1 MSRKIKPVPH
11 NFKAADAWAAACHA
25 YRINNGYVRAIG
37 ELPLGDTKITETN
50 RQIVERLMK
59 DTSQLTQED
68 YDEGVLVRT
77 YFQAYTFK
85 ILQGAKLSEFDS
97 DALKLADRETVDTNY
112 ELAMIVSLPA
122 TYHRGMARQSIEQ
135 RIAFAEGGVK
145 GLLGEKVSTT
155 IEVLKSNY
163 SHTWGTNYITGI
175 TTDNRV
181 VFFALKE
188 SLTVGKSVNILGTI
202 KSQYESATQLNR
214 TKILS

>member
-1 MSRKIKPVPH
+1 MSRKIKPVPF
-11 NFKAADAWAAACHA
+11 NFKAADVWAATCHA
-25 YRINNGYVRAIG
+25 HRVNDGYVRAIG
-37 ELPLGDTKITETN
+37 ELPLGNTKITETN
-50 RQIVERLMK
+50 RQIVERLVK
-59 DTSQLTQED
+59 DPSQLTQED

-97 DALKLADRETVDTNY
+97 TALKLADRETIDTNY
-112 ELAMIVSLPA
+112 ELALLVSLPGA
-122 TYHRGMARQSIEQ
+122 RQRGMVRQSIDQ

-145 GLLGEKVSTT
+145 GQLGEKVSTT
-155 IEVLKSNY
+155 IEVLKSTY
-163 SHTWGTNYITGI
+163 SQNWGTNYITGI

-188 SLTVGKSVNILGTI
+188 SLTVGKSVNISGTI
-202 KSQYESATQLNR
+202 KSQLQSATQLNR